1 MIIKVSLAVEI
12 HRGHFRDDGCTEAL
26 VRWCDNRRT
35 RTLHSSEREERV
47 GGPYFH
53 LPRNLDT
60 SPPQRKAHLALPLYL
75 AHVASHLTDE
85 LRQQIA

>member
-1 MIIKVSLAVEI
+1 
-12 HRGHFRDDGCTEAL
+12 

-60 SPPQRKAHLALPLYL
+60 SLLRGKRTMLYRCI
-75 AHVASHLTDE
+75 
-85 LRQQIA
+85 LRMSPVT